1 MVPLVRNKMGG
12 RCDDVPGWIP
22 DNQAASAIS
31 GMTNY
36 VCPCLSLRTQ
46 PALECLNRGIRSPPF
61 IINSSTVNLKCWI
74 PDHDVVMSGM
84 TARRLPFLWTLDSG
98 LSLRPCS
105 HAPHSRVTAP
115 AFQAGFRIKTPSC
128 PE

>member
-12 RCDDVPGWIP
+12 RCDDMPGWIP
-22 DNQAASAIS
+22 DNQAGGAIS

-36 VCPCLSLRTQ
+36 VCPRLSLRTP

-61 IINSSTVNLKCWI
+61 IINSSTLNLKCWI

-84 TARRLPFLWTLDSG
+84 TTR
-98 LSLRPCS
+98 C
-105 HAPHSRVTAP
+105 
-115 AFQAGFRIKTPSC
+115 GFRIIPHQAVISGMTSVSICLIKMT
-128 PE
+128 